1 MLLQLEYGLNL
12 TVIQRPI
19 EKRMMSR
26 EIIVKELSCLIGIN
40 IKMLGKRSI
49 MKEEKLL
56 GKDVSRLGL
65 SGVS

>member
-1 MLLQLEYGLNL
+1 MLLQLEYGLKL

>member
-1 MLLQLEYGLNL
+1 MLLQLGYGLNL

>member
-1 MLLQLEYGLNL
+1 MLLQLEYGLKL

-40 IKMLGKRSI
+40 IKMLEKRSI

-56 GKDVSRLGL
+56 GKDVS
-65 SGVS
+65 